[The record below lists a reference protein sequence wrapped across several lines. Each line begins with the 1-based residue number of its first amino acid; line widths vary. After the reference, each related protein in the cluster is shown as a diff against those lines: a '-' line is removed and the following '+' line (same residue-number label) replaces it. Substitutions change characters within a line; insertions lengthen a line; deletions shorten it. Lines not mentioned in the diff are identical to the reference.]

1 MTMALL
7 EGHSL
12 TEAAD
17 SCGVTYNTAKSQLK
31 IIFLKTSVQRQG
43 DLIRLLLNTNA
54 VIGSQIEAS

>member
-17 SCGVTYNTAKSQLK
+17 SCGVTYNTAAKAVARFRMPSSRQL
-31 IIFLKTSVQRQG
+31 R
-43 DLIRLLLNTNA
+43 
-54 VIGSQIEAS
+54 